1 MKVLLEEKRKIILA
15 LLMGAALLFFAGIMY
30 NTYDAY
36 TKMVVEQ
43 QQQHLLLISR
53 AVAQNMELYISD
65 QLRDIRSVTQT
76 PGFLESMEYY
86 YTVGETARMKEY
98 IFSYMQSHQQDPV
111 RIYVLDRYG
120 QEIFHYNQYPF
131 SGELD
136 EEALGLAESAR
147 KRESGIGNVFPIDE
161 QRCGMTLVTNVY
173 GGNGY
178 LGTVISV
185 MDLDVLYKRYV
196 ANLNFRDQGDIVVKD
211 GDGNIIMHPDS
222 RMLQFNYERDIPE
235 LDSMPQY
242 ESLRRMLE
250 KQYTYEEGTAV
261 YDSYSGGILPREQV
275 IAAFSRMNLSGNS
288 WYVSTAMPYSKAVEL
303 QNNMLK
309 RFGLLAATVLFL
321 VIAAGTIIYH
331 LLRNRQKLRL
341 ETKYLKEINSTL
353 EELHQSREEARHY
366 QKLTTIGTL
375 AGGIAHEFNNLLTP
389 ILGYS
394 EFLEEQ
400 LGRKSE
406 YFEDIAEIHKAGTRA
421 KEIVEQILPFS
432 RKETDTTSFK
442 SVNLEVII
450 RDALKMIRLIIPSNI
465 RLEEKLDDGNVN
477 VYGNATQL
485 HQVLL
490 NLYSNA
496 CQAMEKD
503 GGLLSVKTRRISRE
517 ELPEHCR
524 EMADGDYVE
533 IAVCDTGCGMSEE
546 VLHQIFNPFFTT
558 KEAGEGT
565 GLGLS
570 VVKDILINHSG
581 AVSAQSRPGEGSCFY
596 IYLPVTIGVCAVQI
610 QRQPEKREEV
620 KQISIALI
628 DDEESVVK
636 YLRKRLERW
645 GYHVDGYTDPEE
657 ALEDMVNGR
666 IHWNAVIV
674 DYMMPGIK
682 GTALAQRMKKLQPYL
697 CVIMITGLVDREAL
711 ELRQDGQIDNIL
723 IKPVNFEE
731 LVAAIDKGYR
741 RQLDMIEY

>member
-1 MKVLLEEKRKIILA
+1 M
-15 LLMGAALLFFAGIMY
+15 
-30 NTYDAY
+30 
-36 TKMVVEQ
+36 
-43 QQQHLLLISR
+43 
-53 AVAQNMELYISD
+53 
-65 QLRDIRSVTQT
+65 
-76 PGFLESMEYY
+76 
-86 YTVGETARMKEY
+86 
-98 IFSYMQSHQQDPV
+98 
-111 RIYVLDRYG
+111 
-120 QEIFHYNQYPF
+120 
-131 SGELD
+131 
-136 EEALGLAESAR
+136 
-147 KRESGIGNVFPIDE
+147 
-161 QRCGMTLVTNVY
+161 
-173 GGNGY
+173 
-178 LGTVISV
+178 
-185 MDLDVLYKRYV
+185 
-196 ANLNFRDQGDIVVKD
+196 
-211 GDGNIIMHPDS
+211 
-222 RMLQFNYERDIPE
+222 
-235 LDSMPQY
+235 
-242 ESLRRMLE
+242 
-250 KQYTYEEGTAV
+250 
-261 YDSYSGGILPREQV
+261 
-275 IAAFSRMNLSGNS
+275 
-288 WYVSTAMPYSKAVEL
+288 
-303 QNNMLK
+303 
-309 RFGLLAATVLFL
+309 
-321 VIAAGTIIYH
+321 
-331 LLRNRQKLRL
+331 
-341 ETKYLKEINSTL
+341 
-353 EELHQSREEARHY
+353 
-366 QKLTTIGTL
+366 
-375 AGGIAHEFNNLLTP
+375 
-389 ILGYS
+389 
-394 EFLEEQ
+394 
-400 LGRKSE
+400 
-406 YFEDIAEIHKAGTRA
+406 
-421 KEIVEQILPFS
+421 EQILPFS
-432 RKETDTTSFK
+432 RKETDTASFK
-442 SVNLEVII
+442 SVNLDVII

-636 YLRKRLERW
+636 YLRKRLERR

>member
-1 MKVLLEEKRKIILA
+1 M
-15 LLMGAALLFFAGIMY
+15 
-30 NTYDAY
+30 
-36 TKMVVEQ
+36 
-43 QQQHLLLISR
+43 
-53 AVAQNMELYISD
+53 
-65 QLRDIRSVTQT
+65 
-76 PGFLESMEYY
+76 
-86 YTVGETARMKEY
+86 
-98 IFSYMQSHQQDPV
+98 
-111 RIYVLDRYG
+111 
-120 QEIFHYNQYPF
+120 
-131 SGELD
+131 
-136 EEALGLAESAR
+136 
-147 KRESGIGNVFPIDE
+147 
-161 QRCGMTLVTNVY
+161 
-173 GGNGY
+173 
-178 LGTVISV
+178 
-185 MDLDVLYKRYV
+185 
-196 ANLNFRDQGDIVVKD
+196 
-211 GDGNIIMHPDS
+211 
-222 RMLQFNYERDIPE
+222 
-235 LDSMPQY
+235 
-242 ESLRRMLE
+242 
-250 KQYTYEEGTAV
+250 

-442 SVNLEVII
+442 SVNLDVII